1 MPKGTHTEATKEQLQ
16 AWDKEYLWHPFT
28 QMKDF
33 AKEESLII
41 VDGEGVILKDIDGKE
56 YIDGV
61 SSMWCNIHGHRR
73 KEIDNAI
80 KDQLDKVAHTTLLG
94 QSNIPSVKLAKRLVG
109 ITPEGLNK
117 VFYSDNGSNAIEIA
131 IKMAFQYW
139 QYKDLKKKTN
149 YVTLQYGY
157 HGDTLGA
164 VGVSG
169 IDVFHSVFKP
179 LLLKSFI
186 SPSPYCYRCPHGK
199 DKATCSF
206 ECLAKLEE
214 VLSENS
220 DTIAAMVMEPL
231 VQGAGGMIVH
241 PEGFLSGVKDLC
253 EKYNILLIADEVMVG
268 FGRTGQMFA
277 CSHENVTPDILTI
290 SKGLN
295 GGYMPLA
302 ATLTTDEIYNAF
314 LGKHSEQK
322 TFFHGHTYT
331 GNPLACAAA
340 LANIDIFENEN
351 VLEKLG
357 PKISLL
363 KERLKQFKNLK
374 AVGDVRQCGLIVGIE
389 LVKNRKT
396 KEPYS
401 WEEKIGIEICL
412 EARKRGLITRPLNNV
427 LVIMPPLSISIA
439 QLNNMMDIL
448 YESLEVVT
456 ETNQ

>member
-1 MPKGTHTEATKEQLQ
+1 MRETTLIEATKEQLHS
-16 AWDKEYLWHPFT
+16 WDKQYLWHPFT

-33 AKEESLII
+33 IQEEPLII
-41 VDGEGVILKDIDGKE
+41 VDGEGVILRDINGRE

-94 QSNIPSVKLAKRLVG
+94 QSNIPSVKLAKRLVE

-139 QYKDLKKKTN
+139 QYKDYKDKIN

-169 IDVFHSVFKP
+169 IDIFHAAFKP

-186 SPSPYCYRCPHGK
+186 VPSPYCYRCPYGK
-199 DKATCSF
+199 DKTSCSL
-206 ECLAKLEE
+206 ECLEKLEK
-214 VLSENS
+214 VLSQNS
-220 DTIAAMVMEPL
+220 DTIAAMIMEPL

-253 EKYNILLIADEVMVG
+253 EKYNVLLVADEVMVG
-268 FGRTGQMFA
+268 FGRTGKMFA

-314 LGKHSEQK
+314 LGKHSEKK

-331 GNPLACAAA
+331 GNPLACSAA

-351 VLEKLG
+351 VLENLM
-357 PKISLL
+357 PKIRLL
-363 KERLKQFKNLK
+363 RERIEQFKELK
-374 AVGDVRQCGLIVGIE
+374 AVGDVRQRGLIAGIE
-389 LVKNRKT
+389 LVKDRKT

-401 WEEKIGIEICL
+401 WKEKIGIKVCL
-412 EARKRGLITRPLNNV
+412 EARQRGLITRPLNNV
-427 LVIMPPLSISIA
+427 LVIMPPLSINIS
-439 QLNNMMDIL
+439 QLNNVMDIL
-448 YESLEVVT
+448 YESVKVVT
-456 ETNQ
+456 ERN